1 MLVAHPN
8 RFLGSSLAV
17 ISGYIIM
24 LAPHHD
30 FSFDGNWFLRILV
43 PPIIFEAALSIDKRA
58 FNRHIVPILLYA
70 VAGTLMSTALTAF
83 VVHKGT
89 TIFSHFCTPIPYVEA
104 LTFGALIS
112 SIDPIAV
119 LSVLS
124 NMGMSDTDTIYV
136 VIFGESLLND
146 GIAIV
151 LFNTLVHFMD
161 ETLIIDK
168 DSIVAASIHFVIV
181 AFGSL
186 LVGVA
191 SGYLATAYYWV
202 FHGCQTPLVE
212 VIMFCCWALL
222 PYYVCDGI
230 GWSGIVAA
238 VYVEHC
244 ALCDAAH
251 LLYSHW
257 LFVSCV

>member
-1 MLVAHPN
+1 MSKELRCWTLLTNYALL
-8 RFLGSSLAV
+8 FSLSV
-17 ISGYIIM
+17 ISGYVIM

-30 FSFDGNWFLRILV
+30 LSFDGNWFLRILV
-43 PPIIFEAALSIDKRA
+43 PPIIFEAALSIDKRS
-58 FNRHIVPILLYA
+58 FQRHIVPILLYA
-70 VAGTLMSTALTAF
+70 IVGTLMSTALTAYI
-83 VVHKGT
+83 VHKGT
-89 TIFSHFCTPIPYVEA
+89 TLISRFCTPIPYVEA

-146 GIAIV
+146 GVAIV
-151 LFNTLVHFMD
+151 LFNTLIHFMD
-161 ETLIIDK
+161 ETLIIDREA
-168 DSIVAASIHFVIV
+168 VMAASVHFFIV

-186 LVGVA
+186 LVGIA
-191 SGYLATAYYWV
+191 SGYLATAYYWL
-202 FHGCQTPLVE
+202 FFGCQTPLVE
-212 VIMFCCWALL
+212 VLMFCCWALL

-238 VYVEHC
+238 V
-244 ALCDAAH
+244 
-251 LLYSHW
+251 
-257 LFVSCV
+257 